1 LFLNIIFAVKKGDE
15 MKTFYIPILIFAFST
30 IINSTTIRVP
40 QDYPEIQQAINAAQD
55 GDTIL
60 VAPGTYV
67 ENINFLGKGIVLTS
81 NFIFSGDPDDIT
93 STIIDGSNPADPDTA
108 SCVLMYKSNNSFSDD
123 SSAALIGFTITGGKG
138 TAWEDEHGLGNFYR
152 EGGGILIQY
161 WAPRIKFNIIRDNEA
176 YDKTGLVS
184 AGGGALRCGDGNPLI
199 ENNIILHNRARYGG

>member
-138 TAWEDEHGLGNFYR
+138 TAWEDEH
-152 EGGGILIQY
+152 
-161 WAPRIKFNIIRDNEA
+161 
-176 YDKTGLVS
+176 
-184 AGGGALRCGDGNPLI
+184 
-199 ENNIILHNRARYGG
+199 